1 MSTKLDT
8 LADCAY
14 ELSSVAE
21 YLADTVYADQKGKK
35 MPEPVE
41 RLIVVVGVLARID
54 SKRPRFGP

>member
-1 MSTKLDT
+1 MSNLKT

-21 YLADTVYADQKGKK
+21 YLADIVYADQKGKK

-41 RLIVVVGVLARID
+41 RLLIVIGALARID
-54 SKRPRFGP
+54 GERPR

>member
-1 MSTKLDT
+1 MSNLKT

-41 RLIVVVGVLARID
+41 RLLIVIGALARID
-54 SKRPRFGP
+54 GERPR